1 MHTLN
6 VQHLTNRAFPRANY
20 AVCQMEMDIDEDD
33 ERERLTIRSATLE
46 MIDTLDDQDQLV
58 SVSVNSFL
66 EMLVSKLNRHVE
78 YFKDEI

>member
-1 MHTLN
+1 
-6 VQHLTNRAFPRANY
+6 
-20 AVCQMEMDIDEDD
+20 MEMDIDEDD